1 MKKSI
6 LFVFAILFA
15 CSFTYGK
22 FGQAPKGWGDIR
34 FGLVSNGV
42 PYNPDDPSTFDTHR
56 LKVATEELGIKID
69 YRYRYVNEGVDPAK
83 NACANLFPKKWN
95 YNYSKNAKKDAGV
108 EASYVIYVLQEE
120 GGRIKLLE
128 NMANPIKMQQFFN
141 TLRIVAENANGHK
154 AVIVVEPDTWG
165 YLLQDRYQ
173 AEEKTDIETDPLK
186 IPAVVN
192 NIPDSTYQ
200 DTVIVVPDSTKPW
213 ETKMVITEKPL
224 EFGYLSDLP
233 NNMAGF
239 GRAMIRTLHKYAP
252 DCYVGFLASHWSVML
267 NMQGKGWNE
276 NGLVWSSDSLLKV
289 SAEINIEFFDKFYFG
304 SITAENPAKEGDLPD
319 FIGVEKNGWCAG
331 RWEMKDGRTNWYWSD
346 QHMVNY
352 LKWVKMIGEGLD
364 LPVLGWQISIG
375 NMDNE
380 DREDFPN
387 MANTF
392 RDTFFPYFFKHV
404 DEFIDAGF
412 IGFLVGKGLSQGT
425 DYTLPSENIG
435 EKGWFLSNLKKFDEG
450 RPYLDT
456 TGLPVIKSNLI
467 KDSRLNFSYVVKG
480 KELYI
485 NSDLASTGRVNILSL
500 RGQVLH
506 TQAVQKGEATAINI
520 AGLASGNYVIELKQ
534 NGYRSVKSILI
545 P

>member
-1 MKKSI
+1 MKISMKLCI
-6 LFVFAILFA
+6 AILFA
-15 CSFTYGK
+15 VSFTYGK

-42 PYNPDDPSTFDTHR
+42 PYNPDDASTFDTHR
-56 LKVATEELGIKID
+56 LKTAVEELGIQIK
-69 YRYRYVNEGVDPAK
+69 YRYRYVNEGVDPGK

-120 GGRIKLLE
+120 GGREKLLK
-128 NMANPIKMQQFFN
+128 NMADPIKMQQFFN
-141 TLRIVAENANGHK
+141 TLRIVAENAKGHE

-165 YLLQDRYQ
+165 YLLQDHYQ
-173 AEEKTDIETDPLK
+173 AEENLSIETDPLK

-213 ETKMVITEKPL
+213 ETEMVITEKPL

-267 NMQGKGWNE
+267 NMEAKGWHE
-276 NGLVWSSDSLLKV
+276 NGLVWSSEALLDT
-289 SAEINIEFFDKFYFG
+289 SAKINIDFFDKFYYG
-304 SITAENPAKEGDLPD
+304 SIDAEHPVQEGDLPD

-331 RWEMKDGRTNWYWSD
+331 RWELKDGRTNWYWSD
-346 QHMVNY
+346 HHMRNY
-352 LKWVKMIGEGLD
+352 LKWVKQIGQGLD

-380 DREDFPN
+380 NREDFPN

-392 RDTFFPYFFKHV
+392 KDTFFPYFFEHV
-404 DEFIDAGF
+404 DEFVDAGF

-425 DYTLPSENIG
+425 DYTLPEENIG
-435 EKGWFLSNLKKFDEG
+435 EKGWFLSNLKKFDEK

-456 TGLPVIKSNLI
+456 TGTPVVSPLKLQTEKVVMIFNHFEKELHFKASNSAGSVSIVNLQGRLVKKQALLPWMDNVISLEG
-467 KDSRLNFSYVVKG
+467 LAAAPYVVK
-480 KELYI
+480 
-485 NSDLASTGRVNILSL
+485 
-500 RGQVLH
+500 
-506 TQAVQKGEATAINI
+506 VQKG
-520 AGLASGNYVIELKQ
+520 IEQ
-534 NGYRSVKSILI
+534 EVKTITLQ
-545 P
+545 